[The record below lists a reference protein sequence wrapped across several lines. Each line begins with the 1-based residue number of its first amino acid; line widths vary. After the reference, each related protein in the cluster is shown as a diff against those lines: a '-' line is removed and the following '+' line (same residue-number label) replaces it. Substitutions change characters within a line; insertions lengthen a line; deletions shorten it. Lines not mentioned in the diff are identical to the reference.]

1 MASLDPFEIQL
12 IKGLAVHCRLSAS
25 EIQAYFSRPDRPI
38 RESLIAAIV
47 QRRAATSETVYPTAT
62 PAMCQ
67 RFRATWRDRENWHM
81 FARLRA
87 SGIVLRRSPME
98 FAFGYRYHPVG
109 QGGFCS
115 GWFTRRDQSIFHYVY
130 DCGTE
135 HGSKPTPRARVKRE
149 IDALADEIVAPTGQP
164 LALDLVT
171 LSHFDEDHLSG
182 LTDLV
187 SKFRVERL
195 LLPHLS
201 PWRRLCIALDKRV
214 ALGSALIEFVEAPT
228 AFLQERFGDRIG
240 EIILIGPGD
249 DVPDGPAVPSDE
261 PPPEEIEP
269 SGVLDKIPT
278 DDAIPHEH
286 DDGAGADGGLGHPR
300 VKLLRAGAAIT
311 IDWLWEFVPYNDQ
324 RLAGAVTDAFKAK
337 ARPLLAQ
344 VRDKSLDEET
354 RAEALRDLQAHYDE
368 TFRSRKGDPQRA
380 RRRNEISLFLYSG
393 PVGRVELLDHEEY
406 IVRHGLPSIR
416 CWSPGTSRI
425 REDRF
430 GQMFTGDG
438 YLFDDA
444 EWDAFRAYY
453 EPARRLCRA
462 GLFQVPHHGSHKN
475 WAPGRAIL
483 LKPAVSLFCS
493 NPTGTH
499 GHPRPEVIDDFRL
512 WNPQQVDSTTG
523 WELLGW
529 FGFKY

>member
-12 IKGLAVHCRLSAS
+12 VKGLAVHCGLSAG
-25 EIQAYFSRPDRPI
+25 EIQAYFSRPDRPV

-47 QRRAATSETVYPTAT
+47 QRRAATSETDYPTAT

-67 RFRATWRDRENWHM
+67 RFRSTWRDRQYWYDL
-81 FARLRA
+81 ARLRA
-87 SGIVLRRSPME
+87 SAIALRPSPME

-115 GWFTRRDQSIFHYVY
+115 GWFTRRDQSRFHYVY

-135 HGSKPTPRARVKRE
+135 HGSKVAPRARVKRE
-149 IDALADEIVAPTGQP
+149 IEALAVELVGPTGQP

-182 LTDLV
+182 LTDLITT
-187 SKFRVERL
+187 FRVKRL
-195 LLPHLS
+195 VLPHLS
-201 PWRRLCIALDKRV
+201 PWRRLCVALDKRV
-214 ALGSALIEFVEAPT
+214 TLDSALFTFLEAPT
-228 AFLQERFGDRIG
+228 EFLQQRFGDQIE
-240 EIILIGPGD
+240 EIVVVGPGG
-249 DVPDGPAVPSDE
+249 DVPEGPAVPPDE
-261 PPPEEIEP
+261 PPPEGFEPGSEI
-269 SGVLDKIPT
+269 SKILGDVP
-278 DDAIPHEH
+278 PEQ
-286 DDGAGADGGLGHPR
+286 DDGAGADGGLGDPR
-300 VKLLRAGAAIT
+300 VKRLRPGQAIT
-311 IDWLWEFVPYNDQ
+311 IDMLWEFVPYNDE
-324 RLAGAVTDAFKAK
+324 RLAGVVTDAFKAV
-337 ARPLLAQ
+337 ARPLVAK
-344 VRDKSLDEET
+344 VRDHGIDEET
-354 RAEALRDLQAHYDE
+354 RTDALRQLQAHYDRA
-368 TFRSRKGDPQRA
+368 FRSRKSDPDRA

-416 CWSPGTSRI
+416 CWSRNTSRI
-425 REDRF
+425 HEDRF

-444 EWDAFRAYY
+444 EWDAFRTYY
-453 EPARRLCRA
+453 RPGRRLCRA

-483 LKPAVSLFCS
+483 LKPAVSIICS
-493 NPTGTH
+493 NPTGKYQ
-499 GHPRPEVIDDFRL
+499 HPQPEVLADFLR
-512 WNPQQVDSTTG
+512 WNPRQVDGATG

-529 FGFKY
+529 FGFKF